1 MDTLNHILKLLYK
14 NSCSLLFTSLI
25 KVKMHCPASNYPISR
40 EFTLMKKFKTA
51 SVLNICKSIQDPEQ
65 TANLVI
71 SKMIMYR
78 PPK

>member
-1 MDTLNHILKLLYK
+1 MN
-14 NSCSLLFTSLI
+14 LI
-25 KVKMHCPASNYPISR
+25 KVKMHCPASHYPISR
-40 EFTLMKKFKTA
+40 VYMTEKFRTA
-51 SVLNICKSIQDPEQ
+51 SVLNICKSTQDPEQ